1 MLLLSSIFS
10 LSSLLSIGQCKYQK
24 IARPDGTTVIQY
36 ETLPVAI
43 SMNNEVAFSI
53 STNMERTRKKTAKFG

>member
-1 MLLLSSIFS
+1 MKKSIVLLIFS

-43 SMNNEVAFSI
+43 YE
-53 STNMERTRKKTAKFG
+53 